1 MMAATT
7 TSMAST
13 APARPPMPWPA
24 VACLHGVPMLLCL
37 QFLLAGLGLFL
48 DARWWPVHAAAG
60 GLAGLPILGLALRAP
75 FSQALRPLRW
85 WTGLQALLHLLQVA
99 LGAAGEGGGLALAL
113 HPFNGALLLACA
125 LVLLAKQRRGQRRR
139 AAQAMPHRSA
149 M

>member
-1 MMAATT
+1 
-7 TSMAST
+7 
-13 APARPPMPWPA
+13 MPWPA

-75 FSQALRPLRW
+75 FSKALRPLRW

-113 HPFNGALLLACA
+113 HPFNLLPAVGCTLGCIALSPP
-125 LVLLAKQRRGQRRR
+125 RRR
-139 AAQAMPHRSA
+139 SRQARKLVSMRHSQGCQAVNCRK
-149 M
+149 